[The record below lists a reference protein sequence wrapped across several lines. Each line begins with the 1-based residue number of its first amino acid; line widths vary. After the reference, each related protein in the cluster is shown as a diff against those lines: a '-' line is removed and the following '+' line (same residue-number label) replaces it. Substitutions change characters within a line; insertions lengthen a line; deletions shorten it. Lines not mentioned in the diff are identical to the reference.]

1 MDSFSNKP
9 ESTQQTANED
19 NIIYLKNF
27 IGYAV
32 DHESEQDEFT
42 TFFPEYSEEYLSP
55 VCNWE

>member
-1 MDSFSNKP
+1 MDSSSIKP
-9 ESTQQTANED
+9 ESTTQNTNGD

-27 IGYAV
+27 IGYAIEF
-32 DHESEQDEFT
+32 ESKEDEFT